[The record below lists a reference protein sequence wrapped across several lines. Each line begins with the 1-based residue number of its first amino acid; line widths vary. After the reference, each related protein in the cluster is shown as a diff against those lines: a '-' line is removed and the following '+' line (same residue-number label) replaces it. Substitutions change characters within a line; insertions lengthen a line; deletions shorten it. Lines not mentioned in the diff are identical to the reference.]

1 MPDLVERLLATIDAK
16 ARRAEA
22 ALRSTWT
29 VAEWEKTM
37 VVSNGPHMD
46 GWVTY
51 GGNDGFDG
59 GVVNAATAAFIADND
74 PQTVLRRCA
83 ADRRM
88 IERYLQASKTQSETS
103 ALLFQG
109 RPASEHA
116 ALLHAQIEAGVAA
129 RTWVRAVRDLAD
141 GYGITDT
148 EEAARG

>member
-1 MPDLVERLLATIDAK
+1 MSDPLVERLLAAIDAK
-16 ARRAEA
+16 TQRAEA
-22 ALRSTWT
+22 ALGSVWT

-46 GWVTY
+46 GWITY

-59 GVVNAATAAFIADND
+59 GVANAATAAFIVDND

-88 IERYLQASKTQSETS
+88 VEKYLREVKTLDDLTNWRTKGTPRPDAEVIRAGLILVWARLD
-103 ALLFQG
+103 AL
-109 RPASEHA
+109 
-116 ALLHAQIEAGVAA
+116 
-129 RTWVRAVRDLAD
+129 RDLAD

-148 EEAARG
+148 EEAR